1 MNTTTKR
8 AKDYEY
14 LYVLNGVIPE
24 VMPPLAYR
32 RVGKAELAGRK
43 LIRCPYCAEYMTS
56 IDRNAKV
63 RLYQKPRNG
72 HQKGIPGLLNLKC
85 PSCKN
90 EVGIVFYQD

>member
-1 MNTTTKR
+1 MNTNTKR

-24 VMPPLAYR
+24 VMPSLACR

-43 LIRCPYCAEYMTS
+43 LIKCPHCVEYLTS

-63 RLYQKPRNG
+63 RLYQKPKNRS
-72 HQKGIPGLLNLKC
+72 QKDIPGLFNLKC

-90 EVGIVFYQD
+90 DVGIVFYND

>member
-1 MNTTTKR
+1 MSATTKR

-32 RVGKAELAGRK
+32 RVGKAELADRK
-43 LIRCPYCAEYMTS
+43 LIRCPHCTEYLTS

-63 RLYQKPRNG
+63 RLYQKALNQR
-72 HQKGIPGLLNLKC
+72 KRDIPGLLKLKC

-90 EVGIVFYQD
+90 EVGIVFYID

>member
-8 AKDYEY
+8 AREYEY

-43 LIRCPYCAEYMTS
+43 LIKCPLCREYLTS

-63 RLYQKPRNG
+63 RLYQKPRSTK
-72 HQKGIPGLLNLKC
+72 QKDIPGLLVLKC
-85 PSCKN
+85 HYCK
-90 EVGIVFYQD
+90 EDIGVVFYKD

>member
-1 MNTTTKR
+1 MNTNTKR
-8 AKDYEY
+8 AKEYEY

-24 VMPPLAYR
+24 VMPPLMYR

-43 LIRCPYCAEYMTS
+43 LIKCPHCAEYLTS

-63 RLYQKPRNG
+63 RLYQKARSGN
-72 HQKGIPGLLNLKC
+72 QKDIPGLLNLKC

-90 EVGIVFYQD
+90 DIGIVFYKD

>member
-14 LYVLNGVIPE
+14 LYVLNGVILE
-24 VMPPLAYR
+24 VMPSVAYR

-43 LIRCPYCAEYMTS
+43 LIKCPYCAEYLTS

-63 RLYQKPRNG
+63 RLYQKPRNKS
-72 HQKGIPGLLNLKC
+72 QKDIPGLFILKC
-85 PSCKN
+85 HDCN
-90 EVGIVFYQD
+90 NDVGVVIV

>member
-1 MNTTTKR
+1 MSPNTKR
-8 AKDYEY
+8 AKEFEY

-43 LIRCPYCAEYMTS
+43 LIRCPHCTEYMTS
-56 IDRNAKV
+56 IDRNARV
-63 RLYQKPRNG
+63 RLYQKPKNG
-72 HQKGIPGLLNLKC
+72 RQRDIPGLIDLQC

-90 EVGIVFYQD
+90 DVGIVFYTA